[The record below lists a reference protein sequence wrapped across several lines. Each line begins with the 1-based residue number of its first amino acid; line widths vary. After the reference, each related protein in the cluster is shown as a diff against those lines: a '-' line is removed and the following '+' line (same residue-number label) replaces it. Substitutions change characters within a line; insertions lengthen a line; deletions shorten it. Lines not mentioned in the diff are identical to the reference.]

1 MGNTCKT
8 DEHLHQ
14 SSLAGSRILNAKPV
28 KNMPPSSYAY
38 QVVQPELNRNVE
50 MTLNDPSTYFF
61 TQNCI
66 QIKN

>member
-50 MTLNDPSTYFF
+50 VTLNDPSTYFL

-66 QIKN
+66 LTKN